1 MSSDISSYFFFF
13 FLTEV
18 ELIYSIVLVSSV
30 QLSDSVIQVYMLFS
44 RFFSI
49 IQDIKYSSLSYNGR
63 VLLFTC
69 YIYSSRYKLIPNS

>member
-1 MSSDISSYFFFF
+1 MSSDISSYLLVC

-49 IQDIKYSSLSYNGR
+49 IQDIESSSLSYNGR
-63 VLLFTC
+63 VLLFT
-69 YIYSSRYKLIPNS
+69 YFMYSSRYKLIPNS